1 MTDVQNVITQAKL
14 AEQTERYEG
23 RFIFPLKGPGL
34 SEPIYFQNV
43 EMVDFMKTVVD
54 LSKGKL
60 GIEERNLL
68 SVAYKNVVG
77 SKRASYRHLVAMEAK
92 EEPKEKKEVIVEY
105 RQKVEKELSDVCA
118 SVIDVLDKYLIP
130 SAEQDESKVFY
141 LKM

>member
-14 AEQTERYEG
+14 AEQTERYE
-23 RFIFPLKGPGL
+23 
-34 SEPIYFQNV
+34 